1 MNLPNKLTTLRLA
14 LAILLVVFY
23 SIFKNEQFIM
33 WIVSAA
39 FIIGSITDFLD
50 GYIARKRGLVTGFGK
65 LMDPLADKLLVI
77 STIIVLIDYEIIPY
91 FWLVIIVI
99 ARELLVLGIRLAALE
114 GQGEVIAADILG
126 KIKTLTQMVSL
137 SALCLLAGFKNY
149 FDNNFLNTL
158 ILIFLILFYVSIVF
172 TVVSGINYFWKNRKF
187 FKSYFNFFKI

>member
-23 SIFKNEQFIM
+23 SIFKEEQIIM
-33 WIVSAA
+33 WIVSFA
-39 FIIGSITDFLD
+39 FIVGSITDFLD

-114 GQGEVIAADILG
+114 GNGEVIAADILG

-158 ILIFLILFYVSIVF
+158 ILIFLILFYVSIAF
-172 TVVSGINYFWKNRKF
+172 TVISGINYFWKNRKF
-187 FKSYFNFFKI
+187 FKTK